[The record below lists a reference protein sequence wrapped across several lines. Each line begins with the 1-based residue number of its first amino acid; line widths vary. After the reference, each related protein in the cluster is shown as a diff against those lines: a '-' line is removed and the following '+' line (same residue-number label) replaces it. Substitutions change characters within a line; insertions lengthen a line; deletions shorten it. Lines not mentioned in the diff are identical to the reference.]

1 MPGGAPN
8 GAAPG
13 SAYDS
18 ITKCWKDIMR
28 KGMVSLLTLA
38 SMAISAA
45 AYAAPDMQALADK
58 SGCLS
63 CHSVQNK
70 IVGPAFAD
78 VAAKYKCDADAPA
91 RLAQK
96 VREGGKGVWGRIPM
110 PPHPNL
116 KEEEAQQLVAWV
128 LSR

>member
-1 MPGGAPN
+1 
-8 GAAPG
+8 
-13 SAYDS
+13 
-18 ITKCWKDIMR
+18 MR
-28 KGMVSLLTLA
+28 KGMFLLLTLA
-38 SMAISAA
+38 STAISTA

-58 SGCLS
+58 SGCFS

-78 VAAKYKCDADAPA
+78 VAAKYKGDADAPA